1 MVFKFKNI
9 DWSCMGI
16 NIIKANKVNQK
27 ILRLEQTS
35 SCDYIEVKDEQYKW
49 RDLKCNKIL
58 YM

>member
-35 SCDYIEVKDEQYKW
+35 SCDYIEVKDEQDKW
-49 RDLKCNKIL
+49 KDLKCNKIL
-58 YM
+58 CM